1 LPDEANRHKTTIVE
15 TEGRELKAIA
25 SMTTKAIGTASAT
38 AVGLGAIIG
47 AGIFTLSGTAIA
59 LAGIWSLFSFVL
71 VGFVAIVVAL
81 EIGELCSI
89 FPAAKGASYS
99 YVFEAFGSELGFI
112 TGVLLYFSYASSISV
127 VALGFGAYL
136 STLLGLSPDAYEA
149 LFAIV
154 VIAVLSAFNLQGIK
168 KAAQADFGLVVIK
181 IAVLIIFIAFAAIFS
196 LRSNASFNISSAA
209 TPSNGYSAIF
219 SASVVIFFAYSGF
232 QTISTFASDVK
243 GGARSAAIAIFA
255 AVAISMVLYVLV
267 DLALMLLVPTSGFAV
282 NANPLSFALTVSH
295 APAYLTVIV
304 AIGALIATAS
314 ATLAMILSSS
324 RILYQI
330 SMDGLLPR
338 ILRNYD
344 PDRDVAMNG
353 VLVSAAIA
361 VVMLFSGNIY
371 VMAAISNFGLL
382 FSYLMTG
389 FALIHF
395 RRDGRQGSF
404 RVRMYPYLPLVAI
417 LVLLSFMLGLPNE
430 ALVVGIVMTIC
441 LLMAYYFLKEVEEK
455 APVKVRLFE

>member
-1 LPDEANRHKTTIVE
+1 MNRN
-15 TEGRELKAIA
+15 
-25 SMTTKAIGTASAT
+25 MIGAVAAT

-59 LAGIWSLFSFVL
+59 LAGTWSLFSFIL

-89 FPAAKGASYS
+89 FPDATGASYS

-112 TGVLLYFSYASSISV
+112 TGVLLYFSFASSISV

-136 STLLGLSPDAYEA
+136 STLLGISPSAYGT
-149 LFAIV
+149 LLAIV
-154 VIAVLSAFNLQGIK
+154 IIAVLSAFNLQGIR
-168 KAAQADFGLVVIK
+168 KAARADFVLVVIK
-181 IAVLIIFIAFAAIFS
+181 VAILIVFIAFAAIFS
-196 LRSNASFNISSAA
+196 MNNHTFSNISSAVPPA
-209 TPSNGYSAIF
+209 SGYAGIF

-243 GGARSAAIAIFA
+243 GGARSAALAIFA

-267 DLALMLLVPTSGFAV
+267 DVALMLLVPANAFMI
-282 NANPLSFALTVSH
+282 NANPLSFALTAAH
-295 APAYLTVIV
+295 APAYLSITVAV
-304 AIGALIATAS
+304 GGLIATAS

-330 SMDGLLPR
+330 SMDGLLPK
-338 ILRNYD
+338 ILRRYSA
-344 PDRDVAMNG
+344 DRDVARNG
-353 VLVSAAIA
+353 VLISAAIA

-371 VMAAISNFGLL
+371 VIAAISNFGLL
-382 FSYLMTG
+382 FSYLMAG

-395 RRDGRQGSF
+395 RRHGRGGSF
-404 RVRMYPYLPLVAI
+404 RVPMYPYLPILAI
-417 LVLLSFMLGLPNE
+417 FVLLSFILGLPNE
-430 ALVVGIVMTIC
+430 ALVLGTIMIIG
-441 LLMAYYFLKEVEEK
+441 LLMIYYFLKEVEEK
-455 APVKVRLFE
+455 GPVKIRLFK

>member
-1 LPDEANRHKTTIVE
+1 MRSSI
-15 TEGRELKAIA
+15 
-25 SMTTKAIGTASAT
+25 IGPAAAT

-59 LAGIWSLFSFVL
+59 LAGVWSLISFVL

-81 EIGELCSI
+81 EIGELCSM
-89 FPAAKGASYS
+89 FPSASGASYS

-112 TGVLLYFSYASSISV
+112 TGVLLYFSYASAISV

-136 STLLGLSPDAYEA
+136 STLLGLSPDAYA
-149 LFAIV
+149 TSLAIV
-154 VIAVLSAFNLQGIK
+154 IIAVLSVFNLQGIK
-168 KAAQADFGLVVIK
+168 KAARADFGLVVIK
-181 IAVLIIFIAFAAIFS
+181 VAVLIVFIAFAAIFS
-196 LRSNASFNISSAA
+196 LRSNTFTNISSAA
-209 TPSNGYSAIF
+209 PPSNRYTAIF

-255 AVAISMVLYVLV
+255 AVAVSMVLYVLV
-267 DLALMLLVPTSGFAV
+267 DLALMLLVPVSAFV
-282 NANPLSFALTVSH
+282 INANPLSFALTVSR

-330 SMDGLLPR
+330 SMDGLLPK
-338 ILRNYD
+338 ILRTYD
-344 PDRDVAMNG
+344 DVREVARNG
-353 VLVSAAIA
+353 VLISAAIA

-371 VMAAISNFGLL
+371 VIAAISNFGLL
-382 FSYLMTG
+382 FSYLMAG

-395 RRDGRQGSF
+395 RRHGRGGSF
-404 RVRMYPYLPLVAI
+404 HVPMYPYLPLVAI
-417 LVLLSFMLGLPNE
+417 VVLLSFMLGLPNE
-430 ALVVGIVMTIC
+430 ALLVGTVMTIG
-441 LLMAYYFLKEVEEK
+441 LLMGYYFLKEVEDK
-455 APVKVRLFE
+455 GPVKIRLFE

>member
-1 LPDEANRHKTTIVE
+1 MNRNI
-15 TEGRELKAIA
+15 
-25 SMTTKAIGTASAT
+25 IGVGAAT

-59 LAGIWSLFSFVL
+59 LAGVWSLISFVL

-89 FPAAKGASYS
+89 FPEVNGASYS

-112 TGVLLYFSYASSISV
+112 TGVLLYFSFASAISV

-136 STLLGLSPDAYEA
+136 STLLGLPPAAYGSS
-149 LFAIV
+149 LAIV
-154 VIAVLSAFNLQGIK
+154 IIGVLSAFNLQGIK
-168 KAAQADFGLVVIK
+168 KAARADFGLVVIK
-181 IAVLIIFIAFAAIFS
+181 VAVLIVFVAFAAIFA
-196 LRSNASFNISSAA
+196 LHSNTFSNISSAA
-209 TPSNGYSAIF
+209 PLGNGYTAIF

-255 AVAISMVLYVLV
+255 SVAISMVLYVVV
-267 DLALMLLVPTSGFAV
+267 DLALMLLVPVNAFAI
-282 NANPLSFALTVSH
+282 NANPLSFALAVAR
-295 APAYLTVIV
+295 APSYLTVIV

-330 SMDGLLPR
+330 SMDGLLPK

-344 PDRDVAMNG
+344 PDRDVARNG
-353 VLVSAAIA
+353 VLISAAIA
-361 VVMLFSGNIY
+361 VIMLFSGNIY
-371 VMAAISNFGLL
+371 VIAAISNFGLL
-382 FSYLMTG
+382 FSYLMAG

-395 RRDGRQGSF
+395 RRHGRQGSF
-404 RVRMYPYLPLVAI
+404 RLPMYPYLPLLAI
-417 LVLLSFMLGLPNE
+417 FVLLSFILGLPNE
-430 ALVVGIVMTIC
+430 ALVVGTLMTIS
-441 LLMAYYFLKEVEEK
+441 LLMIYYFLKEVEGK
-455 APVKVRLFE
+455 GPVKVRLFE